1 MISFF
6 IHYGTH
12 FIVPIGVAYWGY
24 PEKFKWALFVLWA
37 AILIDIDHL
46 WANPIFDPDRCS
58 ILFHPLHSIWAMIGY
73 ILLLAPRKTRIYGI
87 ALCLHMVADSLD
99 CLF

>member
-1 MISFF
+1 
-6 IHYGTH
+6 
-12 FIVPIGVAYWGY
+12 
-24 PEKFKWALFVLWA
+24 
-37 AILIDIDHL
+37 
-46 WANPIFDPDRCS
+46 
-58 ILFHPLHSIWAMIGY
+58 MIGY